1 MFFLTKHH
9 SLAPWVALL
18 MGMIVSFQSTAQEEI
33 PSPLPSDSIK
43 PIPPLYER
51 MKRWGPNDTI
61 LVPAIW
67 YKNEILSYQENEAA
81 WISNLSPDQLKKIK
95 DSWNRLRNAVYVTY
109 PYARVAGATI
119 NEINSRME
127 GVRSKKE
134 RKQFIKERER
144 ELRDQFTDPLTNLS
158 VYQGKILMKLIN
170 RQTGNNCYEI
180 VKEFKGSLNARLYQT
195 IAFFFGGNLKQDW
208 DLAQN
213 KTDRDIENIVR
224 EIDGVWYNNPYR
236 R

>member
-1 MFFLTKHH
+1 MYLFKKQKKFPLLVTLLLGLTV
-9 SLAPWVALL
+9 SLESKSQA
-18 MGMIVSFQSTAQEEI
+18 EE
-33 PSPLPSDSIK
+33 PLPLPIDSIK
-43 PIPPLYER
+43 PIPPLAER
-51 MKRWGPNDTI
+51 MKQWGPNDTI

-67 YKNEILSYQENEAA
+67 YKNEVLSYQENEPA
-81 WISNLSPDQLKKIK
+81 WISNLTPDQLKKIK
-95 DSWNRLRNAVYVTY
+95 ESWNRLRNAVYVTY
-109 PYARVAGATI
+109 PYAKVAGATI
-119 NEINSRME
+119 NEINTRLG

-134 RKQFIKERER
+134 RKQFIKDREK
-144 ELRDQFTDPLTNLS
+144 ELRNQFTDPLTNLS
-158 VYQGKILMKLIN
+158 VYQGKVLMKLIN

-180 VKEFKGSLNARLYQT
+180 VKEFKGSINARLYQT

-208 DLAQN
+208 DIALN